1 MFRTMKESGG
11 GRINDLLENSNFRFK
26 ALADGTVGKK
36 YTNLSLNS
44 LMSLR
49 NLGLPRYIEKGVELH
64 DYKDGQSV
72 PQPLLS
78 ENFYI
83 QEMCPLEY
91 GCRILTQRN

>member
-72 PQPLLS
+72 PQPLL
-78 ENFYI
+78 
-83 QEMCPLEY
+83 LV
-91 GCRILTQRN
+91 